1 MDVDRL
7 LDALVFS
14 GLLMALGAIV
24 AIGSSRW
31 SRGGITGAWV
41 VLCGLVVALVA
52 IGAWHNN
59 GWGAA
64 GALVLLVA
72 LGGGHH
78 GLTGR
83 QPRSSAAVPKPN
95 PNDGN
100 TG

>member
-14 GLLMALGAIV
+14 GLLMALGASV

-31 SRGGITGAWV
+31 NQGGPTGTWV

-64 GALVLLVA
+64 AALVLLAA
-72 LGGGHH
+72 LGGGCHCA
-78 GLTGR
+78 TGR
-83 QPRSSAAVPKPN
+83 QRRSSAAVPTPN
-95 PNDGN
+95 PTDGT